1 MGQTRNRIAS
11 GLGSILEWYDFSLY
25 GFFAPVLAQIFFP
38 NNSETIGII
47 KAFSIYATGF
57 IARPIGALFFGYISD
72 KYGRVKLLKLTPFL
86 ITLPTFLIALLPGYR
101 EIGIFSSIGLLICRI
116 GQGLC
121 IGAEFSNNIVY
132 LCESASEKRK
142 YFFGSI
148 GASTG
153 SMGIF
158 LGSSTAALFYA
169 MFSHQ
174 HLLNLGWRIAFGS
187 SLIAGITIYFL
198 RRKLKEESLYVN
210 QINPIVESFK
220 YQKSDYLKVFGL
232 TYLSATSYY
241 FIFVFLPNF
250 ASHNLSLHPKDTF
263 TDNAF
268 ALLTHLLIT
277 ISLGL
282 MTDKIGGIIMTRI
295 ASILFI
301 FLSFPIFYLLI
312 QSPSHFIY
320 CVYLFSILSSLNAA
334 SLAGLLVNILKR
346 TTRCTVFSFS
356 FNLCFGV
363 FGGITPLVCFYMAEK
378 SHHLITP
385 VFYLIFSAIITF
397 VTSFFIKNGLQYAKQ
412 LRSDYY

>member
-1 MGQTRNRIAS
+1 MGQIRNRIAS
-11 GLGSILEWYDFSLY
+11 GLGSVLEWYDFSLY

-38 NNSETIGII
+38 NNSEMVGIF

-57 IARPIGALFFGYISD
+57 IARPIGALLFGYISD
-72 KYGRVKLLKLTPFL
+72 KYGRVRLLKLTPFL
-86 ITLPTFLIALLPGYR
+86 ITLPTFLIALLPSYHA
-101 EIGIFSSIGLLICRI
+101 IGIFSSIGLLICRVA
-116 GQGLC
+116 QGLC
-121 IGAEFSNNIVY
+121 IGAEFSNNIIY
-132 LCESASEKRK
+132 LCESVSKKRK
-142 YFFGSI
+142 YFLGSI

-158 LGSSTAALFYA
+158 FGSSVAALFYA
-169 MFSHQ
+169 IFSHQ
-174 HLLNLGWRIAFGS
+174 NLLSLGWRLAFGS
-187 SLIAGITIYFL
+187 SLIAGVVIYFL
-198 RRKLKEESLYVN
+198 RRNLKEDFYVN
-210 QINPIVESFK
+210 KVNPIIESFK
-220 YQKSDYLKVFGL
+220 HQKSDYLKVFGL

-263 TDNAF
+263 TANAL

-320 CVYLFSILSSLNAA
+320 CIYLFSILSSLNAA
-334 SLAGLLVNILKR
+334 SLAGLLVNVLKR
-346 TTRCTVFSFS
+346 STRCTVFSFS

-363 FGGITPLVCFYMAEK
+363 FGGITPLACFYIAEK

-385 VFYLIFSAIITF
+385 VFYLIFSAIITL

-412 LRSDYY
+412 L